1 MKTLPLIA
9 AVARLLVLPPMPM
22 CARRAEAVQGQ
33 IMNQLAVRR
42 LPLALRAQRH
52 PAITATRLPVPPG

>member
-1 MKTLPLIA
+1 
-9 AVARLLVLPPMPM
+9 MPM